1 MSWFTYTDTSS
12 GTFYSP
18 VRREIFFPNIDENL
32 KVGDWIFV
40 SLADINIG
48 KVFSVDGSTIDES
61 FDSDSYL
68 VVYEEADNY
77 TATYSLIDSNLNLYF
92 KSVTAVSSGSKPVGK
107 YYVYYHADDIQY
119 IELSGSNYQKTT
131 PPNGSNFIGSTTS
144 TGPNGVNYYSN
155 EVLGDSSN
163 TRVSAIGYVSSS
175 GSWDDLTST
184 NPGDKAIGTFNGPV
198 LKIYGNKNTE
208 AGTIKVKIIKTS
220 SSGVGQKVM
229 KEEEVDLYNA
239 VALSDTVIYSVDT
252 KTYTELEDYE
262 DIYGSFSFEI
272 EILEKKNL
280 ASTNKKC
287 RISKYAFSKNYNL
300 SIRKEEIKEDIAFI
314 STGVVR

>member
-1 MSWFTYTDTSS
+1 MSWFTYTDASS
-12 GTFYSP
+12 GTFYAP

-68 VVYEEADNY
+68 VVYEEAGSN

-92 KSVTAVSSGSKPVGK
+92 KSVTAVSSGAKPVGK
-107 YYVYYHADDIQY
+107 YYVYYHADNIQY
-119 IELSGSNYQKTT
+119 IELSGSNYLKTT
-131 PPNGSNFIGSTTS
+131 PPGGSNFIGSLTS
-144 TGPNGVNYYSN
+144 TGANGVNYYSN
-155 EVLGDSSN
+155 EVLGNSSN
-163 TRVSAIGYVSSS
+163 TRIAAIGYISST
-175 GSWDDLTST
+175 GSWSELTST
-184 NPGDKAIGTFNGPV
+184 NPGDKVVGTFNGPV
-198 LKIYGNKNTE
+198 LKIYGDKNTE
-208 AGTIKVKIIKTS
+208 SGTVKIKIIKTS

-229 KEEEVDLYNA
+229 KEEEVDLYSA
-239 VALSDTVIYSVDT
+239 LALSDTVIYSVDT
-252 KTYTELEDYE
+252 ETYTELEDYE

-272 EILEKKNL
+272 EVLDKKNL
-280 ASTNKKC
+280 SSTNKKC
-287 RISKYAFSKNYNL
+287 KISKYAFSKNYNL
-300 SIRKEEIKEDIAFI
+300 SIRKEEIKEDISFV